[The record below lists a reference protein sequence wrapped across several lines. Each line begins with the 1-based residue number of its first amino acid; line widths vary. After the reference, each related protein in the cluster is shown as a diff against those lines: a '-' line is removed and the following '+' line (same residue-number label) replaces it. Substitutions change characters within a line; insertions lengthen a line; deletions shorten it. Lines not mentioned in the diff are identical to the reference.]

1 MEKYLNTNNI
11 FKKIKL
17 HPLSYISLL
26 LVVMTGQFKKFIIMM
41 SIIIFHE
48 MGHVLIAKLL
58 KWKIEQI
65 LILPFG
71 CLTIFDEPINK
82 PLLEEFLVC
91 IGGPIFQIFYYV
103 IISNFMDISTI
114 HYSLLIFNLLP
125 IIPLDGSKILN
136 LLLNKIFPFYYSQII
151 SCIVSLTTILLV
163 SLFSIFNNQNLM
175 LLLTFFLLFI
185 KLFKE
190 IKNTKYLFNKFL
202 LERYMQELN
211 IPRIKKIRGINLR
224 AMYRDYRHLFISE
237 KNYYTEKQIIRKKF
251 DLQRKVW

>member
-1 MEKYLNTNNI
+1 LNTNNI
-11 FKKIKL
+11 FNKIKL
-17 HPLSYISLL
+17 HPLFYISLL

-48 MGHVLIAKLL
+48 MGHIVMAKLL

-71 CLTIFDEPINK
+71 CLTIFDEFINK
-82 PLLEEFLVC
+82 PLFEEFLVC
-91 IGGPIFQIFYYV
+91 ISGPIFQIFYYV
-103 IISNFMDISTI
+103 IMSNFMDISTI

-136 LLLNKIFPFYYSQII
+136 LLLNKIFPFYSSQII
-151 SCIVSLTTILLV
+151 SCIISLTTILV
-163 SLFSIFNNQNLM
+163 ASLFLIFNNQNLM
-175 LLLTFFLLFI
+175 LLLTFLFLFI
-185 KLFKE
+185 KQFQE
-190 IKNTKYLFNKFL
+190 IKNIKYIFNKFL
-202 LERYMQELN
+202 LERYIQELK
-211 IPRIKKIRGINLR
+211 ISKIKKIRGIKWKSMFR
-224 AMYRDYRHLFISE
+224 YYRHLFILE